1 MSIAYCARR
10 ATRYCLLVTNTLTA
24 NDLSHLTAVH
34 ATGTYD
40 RDDTGEAVTRVPST
54 GVWLTSQQVEALLV
68 DAS

>member
-1 MSIAYCARR
+1 
-10 ATRYCLLVTNTLTA
+10 VTTPTTTPTTLTA

-40 RDDTGEAVTRVPST
+40 RDDTGEEVTRVPST